1 MTRQFD
7 CFIIFAEMRTGS
19 NFLESN
25 LDKFPGLKCYGEA
38 FNPYFMVSPKTE
50 NLFDVSTRERDR
62 EPMALLEAMKKGTD
76 GIPGFRF
83 FHDHDPRVFEAL
95 IDDPRC
101 AKVVLTRNHVDA
113 YVSRRIANET
123 DQWQLN
129 NVDDVIKK
137 RARFLGWEFERLFYR
152 MKDFQL
158 QVKSRLQRSGQTAF
172 YIGYEDAQELEVVNG
187 LARFLGED
195 HQLSEFSGKF
205 KKQNPEPVEEK
216 VTNFDMVEKT
226 TQRIDFFD
234 LYRIPNFE
242 TNRPPAVTTYVMSDP
257 AKLVFMPVKGAPRS
271 SIEAWMNGF
280 GETETDF
287 SQKLLRQ
294 WKRQHKGHRSF
305 TVLRHPV
312 ARLHAAFCHYLVNDG
327 PDTYHEIKY
336 ALRESYGVELPNGA
350 PDDSWTLDAHK
361 RAFGQFIDFVDK
373 NLKGQT
379 GIRVDAAWASQ
390 TAVVQ
395 GFAGFA
401 FPDHVLREEQL
412 EEGLSGVTAEL
423 GLTAKDLP
431 QPEAADTPY
440 GLERVY
446 DADLE
451 QKIRKLYQRDYMM
464 FGFRP
469 WLRS

>member
-1 MTRQFD
+1 MARKFD

-25 LDKFPGLKCYGEA
+25 LDQYPGLKCYGEA

-50 NLFDVSTRERDR
+50 SLFGVSTRERDR
-62 EPMALLEAMKKGTD
+62 DPMRLLEAMKEGTD

-101 AKVVLTRNHVDA
+101 AKVVLTRNHVES

-129 NVDDVIKK
+129 NVNDVIKK
-137 RARFLGWEFERLFYR
+137 RARFLGWEFERLYYR

-158 QVKSRLQRSGQTAF
+158 TIKGRLQRSGQTAF
-172 YIGYEDAQELEVVNG
+172 YIDYNDAQDLDVVNG
-187 LARFLGED
+187 LARYLGEE
-195 HQLSEFSGKF
+195 HQLSAFSGKF
-205 KKQNPEPVEEK
+205 KKQNPETIEEK
-216 VTNFDMVEKT
+216 VTNFDMVEQT
-226 TQRIDFFD
+226 VQRIDIFD

-242 TNRPPAVTTYVMSDP
+242 TGRPPAVTTYVSSD
-257 AKLVFMPVKGAPRS
+257 AMRAVFMPIKGAPAA
-271 SIEAWMNGF
+271 SIVHWMNSF
-280 GETETDF
+280 GDTSTDF
-287 SQKLLRQ
+287 TQKALRQ
-294 WKRQHKGHRSF
+294 WKRQHKGHRTF

-312 ARLHAAFCHYLVNDG
+312 ARLHTVFCRHLVAQG
-327 PDTYHEIKY
+327 PETYHEIKA
-336 ALRESYGVELPNGA
+336 ALRQSYGVDLPDGA
-350 PDDSWTLDAHK
+350 PDERWTLEEHK
-361 RAFGQFIDFVDK
+361 RVFSQFIDFVDR

-401 FPDHVLREEQL
+401 LPDHLLREDQL
-412 EEGLSGVTAEL
+412 TQGLRGLKDEL
-423 GLTAKDLP
+423 GIGDSP
-431 QPEAADTPY
+431 FPEPEQADHPFV
-440 GLERVY
+440 LAQVY
-446 DADLE
+446 DTDLE
-451 QKIRKLYQRDYMM
+451 QKLRKTYQRDYMM
-464 FGFRP
+464 FGFKP
-469 WLRS
+469 WGK

>member
-1 MTRQFD
+1 MARHFD

-25 LDKFPGLKCYGEA
+25 LDQFPGLKCYGEA
-38 FNPYFMVSPKTE
+38 FNPYLMVSPKTKE
-50 NLFDVSTRERDR
+50 LFGVSTRERDR
-62 EPMALLEAMKKGTD
+62 DPMFLLEAMKAGAE

-158 QVKSRLQRSGQTAF
+158 QVKARLQRSGQTAF
-172 YIGYEDAQELEVVNG
+172 YIDYEDAQDLDVVNG
-187 LARFLGED
+187 LARFLGEE
-195 HQLSEFSGKF
+195 HELSAFSGKF
-205 KKQNPEPVEEK
+205 KKQNPEPVEQK

-226 TQRIDFFD
+226 IQRIDFFD
-234 LYRIPNFE
+234 LYRLPNFE
-242 TNRPPAVTTYVMSDP
+242 SLRPPAVTTYVLSDQ
-257 AKLVFMPVKGAPRS
+257 AKLVFMPVKGAPKS
-271 SIEAWMNGF
+271 TIVEWMNGF
-280 GETETDF
+280 GDTTVDF
-287 SQKLLRQ
+287 TQKLLRQ

-312 ARLHAAFCHYLVNDG
+312 ARLHSVFCRNLVNDG
-327 PDTYHEIKY
+327 PETYHEIKH
-336 ALRESYGVELPNGA
+336 ALRESYGVELPEKA
-350 PDDSWTLDAHK
+350 PGDDWTLEAHK

-379 GIRVDAAWASQ
+379 GIRVDAALAVSGRCCAGVCELCPAGSCAS
-390 TAVVQ
+390 
-395 GFAGFA
+395 
-401 FPDHVLREEQL
+401 
-412 EEGLSGVTAEL
+412 
-423 GLTAKDLP
+423 
-431 QPEAADTPY
+431 
-440 GLERVY
+440 
-446 DADLE
+446 
-451 QKIRKLYQRDYMM
+451 
-464 FGFRP
+464 
-469 WLRS
+469 